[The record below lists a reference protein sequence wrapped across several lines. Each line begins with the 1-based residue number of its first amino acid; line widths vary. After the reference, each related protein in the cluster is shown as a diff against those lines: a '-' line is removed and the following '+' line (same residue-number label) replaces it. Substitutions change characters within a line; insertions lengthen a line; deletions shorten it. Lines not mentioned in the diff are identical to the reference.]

1 MTETSD
7 QPDELGQESSKRKWA
22 SLIMLALAALM
33 IIVPFM
39 FWRGTWFGRDLTEEE
54 TAKYLSDGDN
64 QRHVQHALV
73 QIAQRIDRKDAT
85 VKQWYP
91 EVVRLAGNSQ
101 EEIRVMTAW
110 VLGADPQAQEFH
122 DALLGLVRDSEPMV
136 RRNAALSLTR
146 FGDATGRGELL
157 EMLQP
162 MTVKAPQEGTLKQRL
177 KVGDG
182 VDQWTLL
189 ARILTPAGESEVR
202 STLPG
207 TLDQWLLPDGTRVES
222 GQDFLIVAPGE
233 DHAWE
238 ALRALLVVGQQ
249 EDLQQIEQFLRGP
262 GSAMSQRIQQQGQ
275 LTAQEIR
282 GRGSAAS
289 QQ

>member
-1 MTETSD
+1 MTETPQ
-7 QPDELGQESSKRKWA
+7 QPDELRQVSAKRKWA
-22 SLIMLALAALM
+22 SLIMFVLAALM
-33 IIVPFM
+33 IIVPFL

-54 TAKYLSDGDN
+54 TAQYLSDGDN
-64 QRHVQHALV
+64 PRHVQHALV

-91 EVVRLAGNSQ
+91 EVVHLAGNSH

-122 DALLGLVRDSEPMV
+122 EALLGLVRDSEPMV

-162 MTVKAPQEGTLKQRL
+162 MTVKAPQDGTLKQRL

-189 ARILTPAGESEVR
+189 ARILTPAGETEVR
-202 STLPG
+202 ATLPG
-207 TLDQWLLPDGTRVES
+207 TVDQWLLPDGTMVES
-222 GQDFLIVAPGE
+222 GQEIFIVAPGE
-233 DHAWE
+233 EHAWE
-238 ALRALLVVGQQ
+238 ALRALLIVGQL

-275 LTAQEIR
+275 MTIQEIR
-282 GRGSAAS
+282 GRAEQAE